1 MRNRVALTLS
11 VACALVTTGIMA
23 ATGLTSGPQVG
34 SSKILPFHPLNIT
47 GSAAGKKQCLV

>member
-1 MRNRVALTLS
+1 
-11 VACALVTTGIMA
+11 MA